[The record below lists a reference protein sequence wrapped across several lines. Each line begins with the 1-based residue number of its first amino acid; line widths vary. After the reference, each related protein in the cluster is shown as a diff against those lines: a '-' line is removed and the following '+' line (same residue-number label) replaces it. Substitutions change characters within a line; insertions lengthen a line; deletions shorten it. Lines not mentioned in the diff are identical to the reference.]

1 MLKTFDISNYEQC
14 MKCDMCGMQI
24 ADSRQ
29 TVSHETEATGK
40 PVSFITHLKLIKFVF
55 LWDMYVKWETFSWNT
70 NQVVS
75 TTVFFNVKQ
84 HLLKAFFDKIKTDHH
99 KWLFVAEKPVLQ
111 VFFKFF
117 QNMSIWVSKDPSCK
131 A

>member
-1 MLKTFDISNYEQC
+1 ML
-14 MKCDMCGMQI
+14 
-24 ADSRQ
+24 
-29 TVSHETEATGK
+29 
-40 PVSFITHLKLIKFVF
+40 
-55 LWDMYVKWETFSWNT
+55 TFSCNT

-75 TTVFFNVKQ
+75 TNVFFNVKQ

-117 QNMSIWVSKDPSCK
+117 LNMPICVSKDPSCK
-131 A
+131 AMQQTVCKNIQKHVIQEH

>member
-24 ADSRQ
+24 EDSRQ

-111 VFFKFF
+111 VFLKFF